1 MIIDKE
7 IISKISRDY
16 IFLTGTFNIDSK
28 YFKKRI
34 DEGIQHSKL
43 NYKTNVYGKHTDWTF
58 FNNDTQFLVLLLE
71 IIDHL
76 ESLNIV
82 LKKFTLAEAWGL
94 IENFGDYTRKHDHEP
109 YYLSGVL
116 YLNDHPQ
123 KLYFPEIKQAVTPK
137 KGRAVL
143 FSSFL
148 YHATE
153 RNLEDKAKY
162 AISFNFRDQ
171 EFQVRKNEDYR

>member
-7 IISKISRDY
+7 IISKIFRDY
-16 IFLTGTFNIDSK
+16 IFLTGTFDIDSK

-34 DEGIQHSKL
+34 DEGIQNSKL

-94 IENFGDYTRKHDHEP
+94 IENFGDYTKKHDHEP

-123 KLYFPEIKQAVTPK
+123 KLYFPEIKQEIIPK
-137 KGRAVL
+137 KGRFVI

-148 YHATE
+148 LHQTK
-153 RNLEDKAKY
+153 RNLKHKSKY
-162 AISFNFRDQ
+162 ALSFNLRSILVS
-171 EFQVRKNEDYR
+171 ENL